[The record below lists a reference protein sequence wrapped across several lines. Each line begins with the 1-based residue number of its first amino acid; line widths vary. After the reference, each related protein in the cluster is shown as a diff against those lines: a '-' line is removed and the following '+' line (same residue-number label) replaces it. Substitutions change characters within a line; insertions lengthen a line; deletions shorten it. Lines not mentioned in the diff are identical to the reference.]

1 MSLIAWDS
9 LAQRRAWERLA
20 AHTGL
25 GADKDGGIWGCLSER
40 NAVQSALWYIAVR
53 SQNLHSRLISP
64 FHILNAPSQ
73 LEFLSGPISC
83 VHPSNF
89 WLIMQH
95 HSLVRKL
102 LLTVFHNLRRKG
114 RCSRSAPPALYTS
127 PLSYLLIQD
136 LVWQEALGLSAAT
149 AQSNSVLTAG
159 RGCTIIWSFATWDDN
174 ATTCWML
181 FSMLNKVITTQL
193 NHSGLREITVLP
205 NLLQRTFSC

>member
-1 MSLIAWDS
+1 MGGFGAVY
-9 LAQRRAWERLA
+9 QRGTLFRVPCGTLLWEA
-20 AHTGL
+20 KTYTV
-25 GADKDGGIWGCLSER
+25 DW
-40 NAVQSALWYIAVR
+40 
-53 SQNLHSRLISP
+53 
-64 FHILNAPSQ
+64 FHRFTFWMHPSQ

-174 ATTCWML
+174 ATTCWMF